1 MPGKGRTLMTNFAI
15 LTDSCSDLTAPLRE
29 RFGVDG
35 YVPGALV
42 YPDGSNHYADLDW
55 KNMTPAQFFG
65 TMKDKKGGGIR
76 IWLRCLN
83 CPRIGCAGLIRWL
96 CGTISSSIA
105 INAAEPKTVIVPFV
119 GKRSLYPGI
128 HITIRKDA
136 VPAADIPLY
145 SKPWGAPG
153 IFGQKRTM
161 LI

>member
-65 TMKDKKGGGIR
+65 TMKDKKGGLFTSAQIGLQDVADR
-76 IWLRCLN
+76 FEPLLQQGRDWADSCLRGSIFPARSGREC
-83 CPRIGCAGLIRWL
+83 CDTPFWRW
-96 CGTISSSIA
+96 A
-105 INAAEPKTVIVPFV
+105 
-119 GKRSLYPGI
+119 RSLRTFPG
-128 HITIRKDA
+128 TT
-136 VPAADIPLY
+136 AA
-145 SKPWGAPG
+145 
-153 IFGQKRTM
+153 RTPK
-161 LI
+161 